1 MEAPRR
7 NAEQTVYLP
16 PIDAE
21 HVRIHRLVSE
31 LRTAIAAGEEL
42 SKIEHSLRCLA
53 KEVGDHFAHEERLMR
68 LARYPA
74 YEWHK
79 RQHATAR
86 RKLRELADGLLAG
99 GPASTSGA
107 LESLGGWF
115 RDHIGVTDSMAS
127 AYLRNHQRECG
138 GRAKANR

>member
-1 MEAPRR
+1 
-7 NAEQTVYLP
+7 
-16 PIDAE
+16 
-21 HVRIHRLVSE
+21 
-31 LRTAIAAGEEL
+31 
-42 SKIEHSLRCLA
+42 
-53 KEVGDHFAHEERLMR
+53 MR

-86 RKLRELADGLLAG
+86 RKLQELAEGLPAG
-99 GPASTSGA
+99 GPGATSGA

-127 AYLRNHQRECG
+127 SYLRNHQREFG
-138 GRAKANR
+138 ERAKATR